1 MELYFARLLAHYYYQ
16 HLKTLQNIL
25 EKNNTKYLY
34 KNKISFM
41 DLALFPLVRQYKIA
55 DISFFNENIDIK
67 LVNIWLENLINAIF
81 FQNIMY
87 KYEVWNSD
95 ANPVYFENSL

>member
-1 MELYFARLLAHYYYQ
+1 
-16 HLKTLQNIL
+16 
-25 EKNNTKYLY
+25 
-34 KNKISFM
+34 M

-55 DISFFNENIDIK
+55 DVYFFNKNIDLK
-67 LVNIWLENLINAIF
+67 LVNIWLENLINAMF
-81 FQNIMY
+81 FKNIMY